1 MDFLDLAFFHGNRNG
16 PPLETSSEILA
27 PIIIPGFPHLPAI
40 DVMENGIGAGGS
52 EDFEKLNG
60 TTLVPQTCHPS

>member
-16 PPLETSSEILA
+16 PLETSSEILA